1 MIRSILFIMAA
12 IALQQCTNLQ
22 SNSSANNS
30 TNMDNT
36 QKENSLKKQDNPIY
50 SKTDTSKVTLSE
62 EEWKKL
68 LPKDVYNIARQK
80 GTERPWTS
88 KLKTFMKSE
97 LITVLPAATPCFKV
111 IQNLKV
117 VVAGQAFMNLSVKQV
132 SLIQSTTRMA
142 W

>member
-1 MIRSILFIMAA
+1 M
-12 IALQQCTNLQ
+12 
-22 SNSSANNS
+22 
-30 TNMDNT
+30 
-36 QKENSLKKQDNPIY
+36 
-50 SKTDTSKVTLSE
+50 E
-62 EEWKKL
+62 EAFT
-68 LPKDVYNIARQK
+68 KDVYNIARQK
-80 GTERPWTS
+80 AQKDPGQAS
-88 KLKTFMKSE
+88 LKTFMKSE